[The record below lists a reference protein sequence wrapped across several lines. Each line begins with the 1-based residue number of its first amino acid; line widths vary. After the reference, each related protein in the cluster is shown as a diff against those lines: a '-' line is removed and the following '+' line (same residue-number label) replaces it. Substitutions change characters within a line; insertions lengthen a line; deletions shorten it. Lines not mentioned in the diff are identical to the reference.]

1 MKHKIASMIT
11 ALMMLSAVLLITGCS
26 QAQGSKGTT
35 NSSSSNAVPKADLQ
49 GVWKVTVKGSYAMH
63 IYFDGTTIYA
73 AKDVG
78 SSFLRYPGSYIYNSD
93 GTITYKQS
101 HSEYKFT
108 PVKNGETIDLQLNE
122 KTMMTLT
129 KDSSVSPDTIKNALP
144 SGTPPTPPTPG
155 TMASADEL
163 KGVWK
168 VTSDGEYE
176 THIYFDGLHIYAA
189 INASGSFVKYSTSL
203 IYKKSDGTINYGGQI
218 LKPIKNG
225 EAIDL
230 YVNEAPSSMS
240 MTKDPSVL
248 PDAITSVQ

>member
-49 GVWKVTVKGSYAMH
+49 GVWKVTVKGAYAMH

-73 AKDVG
+73 AKEVG
-78 SSFLRYPGSYIYNSD
+78 SSFLQYPGSYIYNSD
-93 GTITYKQS
+93 GTITFSGYIL
-101 HSEYKFT
+101 T
-108 PVKNGETIDLQLNE
+108 PVKNGENIDLQLGGVPA
-122 KTMMTLT
+122 MSLT
-129 KDSSVSPDTIKNALP
+129 KDPSVSADDIKNAP
-144 SGTPPTPPTPG
+144 AGGTPPPSG

-189 INASGSFVKYSTSL
+189 INASGSFVKYSASL

>member
-49 GVWKVTVKGSYAMH
+49 GVWKVTVNGAYAMH

-73 AKDVG
+73 AKNVG

-93 GTITYKQS
+93 GTITFS
-101 HSEYKFT
+101 GLILT
-108 PVKNGETIDLQLNE
+108 PVKNGENIDLHQAGGV
-122 KTMMTLT
+122 TFASMA
-129 KDSSVSPDTIKNALP
+129 KDPSVSPDTIKNALP

-189 INASGSFVKYSTSL
+189 INASGSFVKYSASL